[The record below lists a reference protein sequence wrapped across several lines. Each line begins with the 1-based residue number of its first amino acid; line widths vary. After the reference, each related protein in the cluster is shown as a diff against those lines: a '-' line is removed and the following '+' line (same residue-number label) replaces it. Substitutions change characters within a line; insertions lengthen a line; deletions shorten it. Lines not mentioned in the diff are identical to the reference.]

1 MRVSLAPARGALSI
15 RLETARRDASAKKKP
30 SARVFVVDSRDASD
44 RPGARSSSS
53 PGGSP
58 PPSRREVLVLTTSLA
73 AAVVPSRAL
82 ASAASPAPPSP
93 TKWGYADRDVGPLNW
108 GSLRDADGA
117 LAYPAC
123 GCSACAQSPIDLSSV
138 VPASNRRVGSLRDVC
153 VPAPTRAL
161 ALAVA
166 RKNGAPNFVAALDQ
180 SGATEGEEKASFGAL
195 VLDGRAYAF
204 DSLHFHTP
212 AENTVD
218 GVARAM
224 EMHLVHF
231 AEDGS
236 GDVAVLGVA
245 FEEDPEEEGG
255 RTSPSSA
262 AAPRAV
268 DVLLARENLAAS
280 DAMDANT
287 RAGGS
292 KGGSRRGASG
302 ASSSASPRRVVV
314 RVDPSSLWDP
324 SSAYYRWEGSLT
336 TPPCTGGVAW
346 VFQRSPMRVRRET
359 VAAFRADVGGFP
371 GNARPTQPLN
381 GRRVRLYESEG

>member
-15 RLETARRDASAKKKP
+15 RPETARRDASAKKKP

-58 PPSRREVLVLTTSLA
+58 PPSRREVLALTTSLA

-166 RKNGAPNFVAALDQ
+166 RKNGAPNFVAARQQ

-212 AENTVD
+212 AENTID

-255 RTSPSSA
+255 RASPSS

-280 DAMDANT
+280 DSMDANT

>member
-15 RLETARRDASAKKKP
+15 RPETARRDASAKKKP

-44 RPGARSSSS
+44 RSGARSSSS

-58 PPSRREVLVLTTSLA
+58 PPSRREVLALTTSLA

-166 RKNGAPNFVAALDQ
+166 RKNGAPNFVAARQQ

-195 VLDGRAYAF
+195 VLDGRAPGA
-204 DSLHFHTP
+204 
-212 AENTVD
+212 
-218 GVARAM
+218 GAR
-224 EMHLVHF
+224 
-231 AEDGS
+231 S
-236 GDVAVLGVA
+236 
-245 FEEDPEEEGG
+245 
-255 RTSPSSA
+255 
-262 AAPRAV
+262 
-268 DVLLARENLAAS
+268 
-280 DAMDANT
+280 
-287 RAGGS
+287 
-292 KGGSRRGASG
+292 
-302 ASSSASPRRVVV
+302 
-314 RVDPSSLWDP
+314 
-324 SSAYYRWEGSLT
+324 
-336 TPPCTGGVAW
+336 C
-346 VFQRSPMRVRRET
+346 
-359 VAAFRADVGGFP
+359 
-371 GNARPTQPLN
+371 
-381 GRRVRLYESEG
+381 

>member
-15 RLETARRDASAKKKP
+15 RPETARRDASAKKKP

-58 PPSRREVLVLTTSLA
+58 PPSRREVLALTTSLA

-166 RKNGAPNFVAALDQ
+166 RKNGAPNFVAARQQ

-212 AENTVD
+212 AENTID

-255 RTSPSSA
+255 RASPSSA
-262 AAPRAV
+262 

-287 RAGGS
+287 REGGSS